1 MDNYNY
7 NNDSDSI
14 LSTIKNAISYVI
26 ENREKFV
33 LLVLVF
39 VIIYF
44 VDYITYLNTLIYGA
58 TSPLGATS
66 PPGGLQSLKAP
77 THHLIHTHTIKSKR
91 KRSRRRRQ

>member
-14 LSTIKNAISYVI
+14 LSTIKNAISYII
-26 ENREKFV
+26 ENHEKFV

-44 VDYITYLNTLIYGA
+44 VDYITYLNTLVYG
-58 TSPLGATS
+58 TISPLGATS
-66 PPGGLQSLKAP
+66 PPGGLQGLKTP
-77 THHLIHTHTIKSKR
+77 THHLSHTIKSKG
-91 KRSRRRRQ
+91 KRSRRRRH

>member
-14 LSTIKNAISYVI
+14 LSTIKNTISYVI
-26 ENREKFV
+26 ENHEKFV
-33 LLVLVF
+33 LFVLVF

-44 VDYITYLNTLIYGA
+44 VDYITYLNTLVYGT

-66 PPGGLQSLKAP
+66 TPGGLQTN

-91 KRSRRRRQ
+91 RRSRRRRH

>member
-1 MDNYNY
+1 MNNYNY

-26 ENREKFV
+26 ENHEKFV
-33 LLVLVF
+33 LFVLVF

-44 VDYITYLNTLIYGA
+44 VDYITYLNTLIYGV
-58 TSPLGATS
+58 TS

-77 THHLIHTHTIKSKR
+77 THHLIHTHIIKSKG
-91 KRSRRRRQ
+91 KRSRRRRH

>member
-7 NNDSDSI
+7 NNNSDSI

-26 ENREKFV
+26 ENHEKFV

-44 VDYITYLNTLIYGA
+44 VDYITYLNTLVYGT
-58 TSPLGATS
+58 TSPLGVTS
-66 PPGGLQSLKAP
+66 TPGGLQTN
-77 THHLIHTHTIKSKR
+77 THHLSHIIKSKG
-91 KRSRRRRQ
+91 KRSRRRRH

>member
-1 MDNYNY
+1 MDNFNY

-14 LSTIKNAISYVI
+14 LYNIKNIINYVI

-44 VDYITYLNTLIYGA
+44 VDYITYINTILYA
-58 TSPLGATS
+58 TTS
-66 PPGGLQSLKAP
+66 IPGLPSLKP
-77 THHLIHTHTIKSKR
+77 HIGQQLPDIKNTKMKR
-91 KRSRRRRQ
+91 SRSRRR

>member
-7 NNDSDSI
+7 NNNSDSI

-26 ENREKFV
+26 ENHEKIV

-44 VDYITYLNTLIYGA
+44 VDYITYLNTLIYGT
-58 TSPLGATS
+58 TSPLGTTS
-66 PPGGLQSLKAP
+66 PPGGLQTN
-77 THHLIHTHTIKSKR
+77 THHLSHTIKSKR
-91 KRSRRRRQ
+91 RRSRRRRH

>member
-14 LSTIKNAISYVI
+14 LSTIKNTISYVI
-26 ENREKFV
+26 ENHEKFV
-33 LLVLVF
+33 LFVLVF

-44 VDYITYLNTLIYGA
+44 VDYITYLNTLVYGT

-66 PPGGLQSLKAP
+66 PPGGLQGLKPP

-91 KRSRRRRQ
+91 RRSRRRRH

>member
-1 MDNYNY
+1 MNNYNY

-26 ENREKFV
+26 ENHEKFV

-44 VDYITYLNTLIYGA
+44 VDYITYLNTLIYGT
-58 TSPLGATS
+58 TSPLGVTS
-66 PPGGLQSLKAP
+66 TPGGLQKN
-77 THHLIHTHTIKSKR
+77 THHLSHIIKSKG
-91 KRSRRRRQ
+91 KRSRRRRH